1 MPATALCLSEQ
12 PDWRGLE
19 GALYCPGGSVR
30 DAQNAA
36 GRDRFDRL
44 AAGIGGACREAHR
57 TANRQPDLNA
67 SVVALKN
74 PHNDITLVGEAL
86 AEDFA
91 APTGQLIWPAL
102 SVGRR
107 PITSP
112 SPQTSVAS
120 ARP

>member
-12 PDWRGLE
+12 SDWRGLE

-30 DAQNAA
+30 DAQYAA

-67 SVVALKN
+67 SVGALKN
-74 PHNDITLVGEAL
+74 PHNDITLVGEAP
-86 AEDFA
+86 ARD
-91 APTGQLIWPAL
+91 GPAL

-112 SPQTSVAS
+112 WPQTSVAS